1 MSIAD
6 LFATISDALW
16 SMYFMVPILFLGALY
31 FSYKTKFVQL
41 RLFPTAI
48 KKIKKSGSHE
58 VGEHEISSFQ
68 AFAIGVA
75 ARVGTGNMAGV
86 ALALVLGGP
95 GSIFWMWVMAIL
107 GGASAFI
114 ESTTAQLFKVRDK
127 EVGFRGGPAYY
138 IKNNLNKP
146 VLGVVFASVLTFG
159 YVYAMLGLQ
168 TNTTATAVANQLA
181 QFNPDVNRHAILISI
196 GLIFAVITGY
206 VIFSGTKKVAEY
218 STVIVSVM
226 TVLYFSMVIIVLA
239 LNITEVPAMIG
250 LIVSSAFTPQA
261 AAGGTFGTIV
271 SIGFRRGLVSNEA
284 GQGTSANAAAAAS
297 TNHPASQGLIQSLG
311 VFTDT
316 ILVCSA
322 TAFVILLSGVDLV
335 GSDGI
340 AITQQAFDATLGTLS
355 SVLLTFSLFFF
366 ALSTILGM
374 YYYGQSNI
382 EFIFGEDMNLKW
394 YKISIV
400 FFIFFSSIVQTQA
413 LWNFTDIATATMA
426 LINMYALFRM
436 SKYAILLLKDYEEQL
451 SNGVEDPTFDSS
463 KYELTSDIEIWDKTK
478 QDND

>member
-1 MSIAD
+1 MCIAD

-16 SMYFMVPILFLGALY
+16 SMYFMVPILFFGALY
-31 FSYKTKFVQL
+31 FSIKTNFVQI
-41 RLFPTAI
+41 RLFKTAI
-48 KKIKKSGSHE
+48 KKITKSGSHSTE
-58 VGEHEISSFQ
+58 EHEISSFQ

-114 ESTTAQLFKVRDK
+114 ESTTAQLFKVHDK

-138 IKNNLNKP
+138 IKNVLNKP
-146 VLGVVFASVLTFG
+146 ILAITFAGVLTFG

-168 TNTTATAVANQLA
+168 TNTTANAVANQIEV
-181 QFNPDVNRHAILISI
+181 FNPTLNENVALIAI
-196 GLIFAVITGY
+196 GLIFALITGY

-226 TVLYFSMVIIVLA
+226 TLLYFSMVIMVLL
-239 LNITEVPAMIG
+239 LNITKVPSMIA
-250 LIVSSAFTPQA
+250 LIVSSALDPSA
-261 AAGGTFGTIV
+261 IAGGTFGTIV

-297 TNHPASQGLIQSLG
+297 TAHPASQGLIQSLG

-340 AITQQAFDATLGTLS
+340 VITQSAFDATLGSIS
-355 SVLLTFSLFFF
+355 SILLTFSLFFF

-382 EFIFGEDMNLKW
+382 EFIFGEKANLTL
-394 YKISIV
+394 YKITIV
-400 FFIFFSSIVQTQA
+400 GFIFFSSIVQTQA

-426 LINMYALFRM
+426 LINMYALLNLT
-436 SKYAILLLKDYEEQL
+436 KYALVVLKDYESQL
-451 SNGVEDPTFDSS
+451 KAGVDDPEFNGS
-463 KYELTSDIEIWDKTK
+463 KYELTKDIEIWNKSK
-478 QDND
+478 